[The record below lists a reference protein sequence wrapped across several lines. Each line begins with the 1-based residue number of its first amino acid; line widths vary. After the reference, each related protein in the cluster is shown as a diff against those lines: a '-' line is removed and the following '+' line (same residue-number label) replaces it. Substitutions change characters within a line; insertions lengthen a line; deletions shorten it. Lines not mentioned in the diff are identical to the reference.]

1 MQWLDRKTHI
11 QSKVGAF
18 VRRKRKG
25 ETKATMEKLCWSSQ
39 LLKRGRAIF
48 FTITRKDMDAG
59 TPILD
64 VSMYL
69 KCALRI
75 YVSLDGQT

>member
-1 MQWLDRKTHI
+1 MQWLDRETHI

-25 ETKATMEKLCWSSQ
+25 ETKATMEKLCWSSR
-39 LLKRGRAIF
+39 LLERDPAIL

-59 TPILD
+59 VPILD

-69 KCALRI
+69 KRTLRM
-75 YVSLDGQT
+75 YP